1 MQAGGGLLRTKRFGK
16 LENSTARH
24 SAKWAIR
31 GGENSLQLEICV
43 PGELFSSKILL
54 DIGED
59 RSIRSQAASM
69 NQRKDAQ
76 TRLWIRNR
84 DSLGQVVDRGLIEAA
99 HRVWERARLVVIRY
113 LAEDTE
119 APEIL
124 EAAVDS
130 ASRAMGNHHSIQFLE
145 AYLLRSVAREAI
157 RRLRKNQRITYI
169 ENADLERLAGTI
181 SPLTWIANSMTLGES
196 KFFAPVWMSR
206 DG

>member
-1 MQAGGGLLRTKRFGK
+1 VGY
-16 LENSTARH
+16 S
-24 SAKWAIR
+24 

-43 PGELFSSKILL
+43 AGELFSSKILL

-84 DSLGQVVDRGLIEAA
+84 DSLGQMVDRGLIEAA

-130 ASRAMGNHHSIQFLE
+130 ASRAMGNHHSIQFFE

-157 RRLRKNQRITYI
+157 RRLRKNQPYP
-169 ENADLERLAGTI
+169 
-181 SPLTWIANSMTLGES
+181 PLTWIANSMTLGES

>member
-16 LENSTARH
+16 PENSTARH
-24 SAKWAIR
+24 SAMCAFGRPKT
-31 GGENSLQLEICV
+31 SLHAEICFRV
-43 PGELFSSKILL
+43 SFPLLKSSY
-54 DIGED
+54 IGED
-59 RSIRSQAASM
+59 RSIRSPAASM

-84 DSLGQVVDRGLIEAA
+84 DSLGNMVDRGLIEAA

-130 ASRAMGNHHSIQFLE
+130 ASRAMGNHQSIQFFE
-145 AYLLRSVAREAI
+145 AYLLRSVARESV
-157 RRLRKNQRITYI
+157 RRLRKNQRIAYVD
-169 ENADLERLAGTI
+169 NADLERLAGTVC
-181 SPLTWIANSMTLGES
+181 PLTWTANSMTPSES
-196 KFFAPVWMSR
+196 KSFAPVWMST